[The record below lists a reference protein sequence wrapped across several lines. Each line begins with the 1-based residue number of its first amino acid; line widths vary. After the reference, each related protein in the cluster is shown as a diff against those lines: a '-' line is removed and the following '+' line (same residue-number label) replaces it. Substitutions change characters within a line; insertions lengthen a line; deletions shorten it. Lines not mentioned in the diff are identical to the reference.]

1 MNKRNIEEGHIALK
15 KYLQLLFVGSVRVE
29 LRRRN
34 RQRGTKGMKLM
45 KKQAKKPNANYTIS
59 YLIAL
64 SKQLNEIK
72 DKYL

>member
-45 KKQAKKPNANYTIS
+45 KKQAKKA
-59 YLIAL
+59 
-64 SKQLNEIK
+64 KC
-72 DKYL
+72 